1 MCLMAVLVCMSLLV
15 NDVLVIIAGRR
26 SDARAKF
33 KPCGLCFVVLKLCM
47 ACMSKLA
54 VHVTLSMTL

>member
-15 NDVLVIIAGRR
+15 NDVLVIIAGRH
-26 SDARAKF
+26 SDARA
-33 KPCGLCFVVLKLCM
+33 KPCGLCFVVLRLCM

-54 VHVTLSMTL
+54 VRVTLSMTL